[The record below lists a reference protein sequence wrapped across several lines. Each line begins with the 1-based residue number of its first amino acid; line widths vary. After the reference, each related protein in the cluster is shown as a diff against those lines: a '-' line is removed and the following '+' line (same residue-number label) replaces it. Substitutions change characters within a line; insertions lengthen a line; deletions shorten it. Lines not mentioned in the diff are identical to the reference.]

1 MPEGGR
7 PGVVGDHIM
16 SGERSI
22 LMSVRNL
29 SVHFPSGKGETVKA
43 VTDLTLDIRRGE
55 VFGLVG
61 ESGSGK
67 TTLGRAMLRLV
78 DLTTGS
84 VEYDGDDLSHLT
96 GKQMRPYRS
105 RMQVIFQDPYGS
117 LNPRMRVDAILGE
130 AVTLLGGGDSLSER
144 VSELLD
150 LVGLPA
156 ASQRRFPHEFS
167 GGQRQRICIARALAV
182 RPEFIVADEP
192 VAALDVSIQA
202 QIINLLQDLK
212 DELDLTMLFI
222 AHDLA
227 VVRHISDRIG
237 VMYLGRMQEIGPA
250 DAVVADPHHPY
261 TKALLSAVPV
271 LDPGARVGRQILKG
285 DMPSSIN
292 PPSGCVFRT
301 RCPIADDEC
310 AATIPELRGDS
321 SRSTA
326 CLKVT

>member
-1 MPEGGR
+1 
-7 PGVVGDHIM
+7 
-16 SGERSI
+16 
-22 LMSVRNL
+22 MSVRNL

-292 PPSGCVFRT
+292 LPSGCVFRT

>member
-1 MPEGGR
+1 
-7 PGVVGDHIM
+7 M

>member
-1 MPEGGR
+1 
-7 PGVVGDHIM
+7 
-16 SGERSI
+16 
-22 LMSVRNL
+22 
-29 SVHFPSGKGETVKA
+29 VKA